1 MRPLFPSLPE
11 RDINQISIL
20 ALAQVGDAVYELMTR
35 TALCLSQPTA
45 KKLHRAR
52 VELVN
57 AGAQSR
63 AVELLMPMFTDT
75 EICVFKRGR
84 NAEVGN
90 IPNAVTREEY
100 MAATGLEAVWGYLY
114 LSGQTERLLELF
126 EVIHEKTEHKKSG

>member
-1 MRPLFPSLPE
+1 MYALFPNLSE

-35 TALCLSQPTA
+35 TALCLTQPTA

-57 AGAQSR
+57 AAAQSR
-63 AVELLMPMFTDT
+63 AAAMLMPHFT
-75 EICVFKRGR
+75 EEELGVFKRGR

-100 MAATGLEAVWGYLY
+100 MAATGLEAVFGYLY
-114 LSGQTERLLELF
+114 LSGKTERLLQLF
-126 EVIHEKTEHKKSG
+126 EVIHEKT